1 MGFLKKNKKNDDIL
15 SKKIAELNACRKM
28 FDNAVNV
35 VNTTVNSLE
44 KISENI
50 DVKIKEIDEYQ
61 EELAKTRD
69 GLSSEKAKTE
79 QVVKNFKALL
89 CVE

>member
-1 MGFLKKNKKNDDIL
+1 MGIFKKKKKEDIL
-15 SKKIAELNACRKM
+15 SKKIAELETCRKM

-61 EELAKTRD
+61 EELAKTRE
-69 GLSSEKAKTE
+69 GLSSEREKTE

>member
-1 MGFLKKNKKNDDIL
+1 MGFLKKKKDDIL
-15 SKKIAELNACRKM
+15 SKKIAELDSCRKM
-28 FDNAVNV
+28 FDNAVHV

-44 KISENI
+44 KIGENI
-50 DVKIKEIDEYQ
+50 DMKIKEIDEYQ

-69 GLSSEKAKTE
+69 GLSAERAKTE

-89 CVE
+89 CAE

>member
-15 SKKIAELNACRKM
+15 SKKIAELNTCRKM
-28 FDNAVNV
+28 FDNAVHV

-61 EELAKTRD
+61 AKLSETRECLSEER
-69 GLSSEKAKTE
+69 AKTE

-89 CVE
+89 CAE

>member
-1 MGFLKKNKKNDDIL
+1 MGIFKKKKKEDIL
-15 SKKIAELNACRKM
+15 SKKIAELETCRKM

-61 EELAKTRD
+61 EELAKTRE
-69 GLSSEKAKTE
+69 GLSSEKEKTE